1 MKLFKDYSM
10 LSHNTFGMDVK
21 ASLFVEYDS
30 VEELMDVLRMPEV
43 KAGSWFHMVEEA
55 TCSLSE
61 IILG

>member
-1 MKLFKDYSM
+1 M